1 VGDFLKPARIPT
13 NDAPGIALRNACNP
27 REKSRLSMTFSTVD
41 SSGKP
46 SKNLRVPSR
55 VSTNACVVIC
65 GGMDVVISIF
75 GAFIWIDLNGVMEIS

>member
-1 VGDFLKPARIPT
+1 
-13 NDAPGIALRNACNP
+13 
-27 REKSRLSMTFSTVD
+27 MTFSTVG

-55 VSTNACVVIC
+55 VSTKSGVVIC

-75 GAFIWIDLNGVMEIS
+75 GAFTGIGLNGV